1 MIMNHL
7 LQRVQ
12 TLGLT
17 GLLLAT
23 ASLALA
29 QDPAAATRPA
39 PKGASTSLQSA
50 QKIPPSA
57 PAQPGSVYEKLGV
70 RTGDVIRS
78 VNGQPINNM
87 DEVMKLYQQLGGI
100 DRVGSVA
107 IEVTRGGRT
116 ESLQYNIE

>member
-1 MIMNHL
+1 M
-7 LQRVQ
+7 
-12 TLGLT
+12 
-17 GLLLAT
+17 
-23 ASLALA
+23 
-29 QDPAAATRPA
+29 
-39 PKGASTSLQSA
+39 
-50 QKIPPSA
+50 
-57 PAQPGSVYEKLGV
+57 

-100 DRVGSVA
+100 NQVGNVA